1 MFYQNYFRFR
11 FIGVSLGAFGAHGLK
26 NKVTIEMLEI
36 WKTAT
41 FYLLIHVLIGLLSIF
56 IQNPKSTFFFAFG
69 SFLFAGSLYLLVI
82 LNLPI
87 LGLVTPVGGTSL
99 LLGWLFLFLIL
110 KKKYLISLK
119 LNLRHYGRK

>member
-1 MFYQNYFRFR
+1 MFYPKLFSFFG

-26 NKVTIEMLEI
+26 NKVTLEMLEI

-56 IQNPKSTFFFAFG
+56 ITKSKKSTFFFAFG

-99 LLGWLFLFLIL
+99 LLGWLFLFFDF
-110 KKKYLISLK
+110 KKEIFKK
-119 LNLRHYGRK
+119 CLN